1 MTQNDKKLTASQ
13 EIYMSDDCTAET
25 LLANQT
31 CAKYVDFRYGHCFE
45 HPKRMFKLIG
55 KTKRRTIYAFLPVGP
70 LVWNKILY
78 AIKSFG
84 KADTFIF
91 AQNFV

>member
-1 MTQNDKKLTASQ
+1 
-13 EIYMSDDCTAET
+13 MSDDCTAGT
-25 LLANQT
+25 LLADQT

-70 LVWNKILY
+70 VVLKKILY
-78 AIKSFG
+78 AIKNFG
-84 KADTFIF
+84 
-91 AQNFV
+91 